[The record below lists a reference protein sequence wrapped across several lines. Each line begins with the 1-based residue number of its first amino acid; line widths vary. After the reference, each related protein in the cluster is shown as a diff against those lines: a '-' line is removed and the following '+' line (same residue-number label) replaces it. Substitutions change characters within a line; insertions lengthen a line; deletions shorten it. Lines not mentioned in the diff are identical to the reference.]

1 MFFAKVSKN
10 VLKIFSRKLVPL
22 KMNQEPIGSRNQ
34 VEVGVNC
41 KNKIPQ
47 NFLKPIESH
56 QWITLIFESWIAKL
70 ISSPKVI

>member
-1 MFFAKVSKN
+1 
-10 VLKIFSRKLVPL
+10 
-22 KMNQEPIGSRNQ
+22 MNQEPIGSRNQ